1 MMKVIEIYDK
11 AHLSANG
18 SFQLSSIKKNKAK
31 VYQILIEKREESCD
45 FENEDKKT
53 SVFFMEQMIKIE

>member
-18 SFQLSSIKKNKAK
+18 SFQLSSIKKNKAI

-45 FENEDKKT
+45 FENEDKK
-53 SVFFMEQMIKIE
+53 S